1 MGMMRRSPMVRTVTR
16 GFDRQNQLAALLVLA
31 NISLYGGEQAGLVVW
46 ARLIQAKATPRI
58 DCPLFQQAATRRAA

>member
-1 MGMMRRSPMVRTVTR
+1 MVRTVTR

-46 ARLIQAKATPRI
+46 AGMIQAKNVRRI
-58 DCPLFQQAATRRAA
+58 DGPLFESRAA